1 MGVCR
6 GKGVESGLAMV
17 LVLMAG
23 ATRAQQGA
31 PDAGAG
37 MDAQALVRR
46 GVAHRLEAEKSRRPM
61 EYLLHRVDERR
72 DTTKAIIETRDG
84 DVARLVAEGG
94 KPLSAEADRAEL
106 DRLENLEAHPE
117 LQEHRKRGEQKDEER
132 IERLMAMLPDAFA
145 FRMEGVE
152 PCAAGRC
159 YRLSFAPNAKWQ
171 PPDME
176 SRLFRG
182 MAGEVWI
189 SQAAERLVRLD
200 ARFIADVDFGFGIL
214 GKLNQGGTVSL
225 EQTEVG
231 GGDWELTGLTLHV
244 TGRALVKSL
253 SFQVRE
259 ETSHYVPV
267 TPGMGYGTAI
277 EMLKKFRMDAG
288 GER

>member
-1 MGVCR
+1 MGVFS
-6 GKGVESGLAMV
+6 GGVRSGLAV
-17 LVLMAG
+17 ALAGWMAG
-23 ATRAQQGA
+23 ATALAAQT
-31 PDAGAG
+31 DAGAG

-132 IERLMAMLPDAFA
+132 IERLMAMLPDAFV